1 MGERLKRHFW
11 NYSHVFFCFFFEKCG
26 DAEISI
32 NRWLLVICRV
42 MKTFPCCKSLSF
54 LTTSLGRRTQ
64 QIRSLCLFYVNRKN
78 KRRLWR
84 MVVGGNI
91 WLNPHSANHRNMKKT
106 YMKKD
111 RHQAAAWF
119 IFPPSSQFQEF
130 YEWKMS
136 GDRFSKAAMASV
148 SWAYH
153 AVLVSS
159 CCLEQW
165 CGAPPEGRDPCTP
178 TSTLHHAVWLF
189 TGKPIH
195 TSVPECAKLKSWQQQ

>member
-1 MGERLKRHFW
+1 M
-11 NYSHVFFCFFFEKCG
+11 EKWG

-32 NRWLLVICRV
+32 NRWLSVICRV
-42 MKTFPCCKSLSF
+42 MKTFPCRKSFSF
-54 LTTSLGRRTQ
+54 LTTSLGRHTQ
-64 QIRSLCLFYVNRKN
+64 QIPSLCLFNINRKN

-84 MVVGGNI
+84 MVAGGNI
-91 WLNPHSANHRNMKKT
+91 WLKPHSANHSNMKKKT
-106 YMKKD
+106 YMKKH

-136 GDRFSKAAMASV
+136 GDSFSKATMACV

-159 CCLEQW
+159 CCLE
-165 CGAPPEGRDPCTP
+165 PPERRDPHSHF
-178 TSTLHHAVWLF
+178 TSCCLTFNWQPYPYVEAWGCEVEISEIKTATIRSLWVGGL
-189 TGKPIH
+189 
-195 TSVPECAKLKSWQQQ
+195 CLKTTIF